1 MRDKKGHR
9 IVPYPD
15 FSLHELCEKNIWM
28 GSLNFASFLETFLY
42 PSINVFLLIPQN
54 SHGQIPCPDHLIWIW
69 LRARPLIIEKRILR
83 KSSIERK
90 S

>member
-9 IVPYPD
+9 IVPYPH
-15 FSLHELCEKNIWM
+15 FSLHELREKNIWM

-42 PSINVFLLIPQN
+42 PSINVFPLIPQN

-69 LRARPLIIEKRILR
+69 LRALPLIIEKRILR